1 MDITIPVTGSVVDA
15 VVAVTAISVT
25 ETNTV
30 ASTIPEPDIITSTPN
45 NVLKLVYSNVQS
57 IFNKKSEIELY
68 IKENNPDMLMLTECF
83 MTLDHHSSEYNFD
96 GYHCFV
102 HMKNRGGACI
112 YVKNNFSCYEIFL
125 PNKMEDLC

>member
-1 MDITIPVTGSVVDA
+1 MYATFIKIL
-15 VVAVTAISVT
+15 
-25 ETNTV
+25 
-30 ASTIPEPDIITSTPN
+30 
-45 NVLKLVYSNVQS
+45 NVHTHQY
-57 IFNKKSEIELY
+57 LY